1 MKSSANRKLSRYRK
15 SGLIIFAVAVA
26 LAGMALAARI
36 SYAQGEASIWG
47 VVTDASGASIPAA
60 TVKVQNLDT
69 GAVRNLV
76 SDAEGHYDAL
86 LLTVGTYGVTVEK
99 SGFQSQTRTGITLV
113 VGERVEVDL
122 ALGLSQ
128 LQQTVTV
135 TERPDLVAVTTE
147 DVSGLVNERQVKD
160 LPLNGRSYDQLLTL
174 NPGVVNYS
182 SQRAGGIGTS
192 NSVVGNMF
200 AASGHRP
207 QENLYILNGVEFT
220 SASEVNNTPGGV
232 SGQ

>member
-1 MKSSANRKLSRYRK
+1 MRALTNHSLFGYRK
-15 SGLIIFAVAVA
+15 SSVARFALVAA
-26 LAGMALAARI
+26 LAVMMLATGI
-36 SYAQGEASIWG
+36 SHAQGEASIWG
-47 VVTDASGASIPAA
+47 VVTDATGASIPAA

-69 GAVRNLV
+69 GSARNLV
-76 SDAEGHYDAL
+76 SDADGHYDAL
-86 LLTVGTYGVTVEK
+86 LLTVGTYGGTVEK
-99 SGFQSQTRTGITLV
+99 RGFQSQTRTGITLV
-113 VGERVEVDL
+113 VGERVQVDL

-174 NPGVVNYS
+174 NPGVVNYT

-200 AASGHRP
+200 AASG
-207 QENLYILNGVEFT
+207 
-220 SASEVNNTPGGV
+220 
-232 SGQ
+232 